1 VDIMR
6 RCTFVLTIALV
17 VATTGTVRAGIYCS
31 LDQLPYPVPRTF
43 ENLNKALANVRGP
56 LNAVKDQDARR
67 KLYLKHQEDLVAK
80 ERTSGLTLDDRI
92 ELSGLY
98 LRLNE
103 PKEAIKVLEA
113 ADDKDNFLILT
124 HLATAYQQLND
135 PLLWERAISYQQ
147 RALQVWPAVSLRW
160 NLEQL
165 TWYRRAEQYYL
176 LLLRLR
182 QQEVQARK
190 QSWDTVDALFPRL
203 RLDGVFEVGGPSRRS
218 TLPTEDAP
226 PDALAIVGQ
235 LLYWLPFD
243 NRLTWLYGELLN
255 QGGDA
260 IGAHQALREIVEVRK
275 ERVRPLVDQ
284 YHRLDVGAED
294 REKLQK
300 AVWDHRRD
308 LLFLARPHT
317 AIPGAGGGELALEAA
332 AVAATET
339 AKDLDQALPVFNSRP
354 PGPPDTPP
362 GPTGTWL
369 PDWRTVL
376 VSFGAG
382 MLFMGLLLLQW
393 REWSRR
399 RGLSQPARRELTG

>member
-1 VDIMR
+1 MR

-31 LDQLPYPVPRTF
+31 LDQLPYPVPKTF

-56 LNAVKDQDARR
+56 LNTVKGQDARH

-113 ADDKDNFLILT
+113 AEDKDDFLILT

-176 LLLRLR
+176 LLLRLCGNKTYSQRHHRGTRWMPCFHDYIWTECLKSAVLPGAAPCR
-182 QQEVQARK
+182 QKTRRRTR
-190 QSWDTVDALFPRL
+190 W
-203 RLDGVFEVGGPSRRS
+203 PSSDNCCTGCRS
-218 TLPTEDAP
+218 TIASPGCTANCSTSKATRSAPIKPCGKSSRYARRECDRSLPIITS
-226 PDALAIVGQ
+226 
-235 LLYWLPFD
+235 
-243 NRLTWLYGELLN
+243 LTSVRRIERSFRKRSGSIAATCSFSPGPTRPSKS
-255 QGGDA
+255 GGD
-260 IGAHQALREIVEVRK
+260 
-275 ERVRPLVDQ
+275 
-284 YHRLDVGAED
+284 
-294 REKLQK
+294 
-300 AVWDHRRD
+300 
-308 LLFLARPHT
+308 
-317 AIPGAGGGELALEAA
+317 ELALEAA

-354 PGPPDTPP
+354 PGPPETPQ

-399 RGLSQPARRELTG
+399 RGLSQPARRQLTG